1 MDLGLSNLTD
11 DQLVDL
17 LQEAC
22 AELAQRDPIVRKEA
36 QARISEEGRK
46 IKLLREAKAELLQ
59 NEKARGQMLEQAV
72 REAVLSCR
80 SRQIEEIRI
89 EVFKVLREE
98 MKDGIWRP
106 LNSTDEAQAVVDG
119 VKGFDLSARES
130 RRGYSPGLAAMMNP
144 YPPQQGVPPSDKE
157 TPYSADRTVVDRFD
171 RKF

>member
-1 MDLGLSNLTD
+1 MDLGISNLTD

-130 RRGYSPGLAAMMNP
+130 RRGSMNP